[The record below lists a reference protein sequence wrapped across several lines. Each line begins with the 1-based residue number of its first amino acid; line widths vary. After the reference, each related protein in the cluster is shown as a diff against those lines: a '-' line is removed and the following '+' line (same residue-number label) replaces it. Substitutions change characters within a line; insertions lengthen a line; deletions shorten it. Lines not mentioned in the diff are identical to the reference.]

1 MTATAPRIVCIS
13 GGTSGIGA
21 GLVEAFVEAGDRVVT
36 FGRDPEKVAALAQ
49 QRSQAAH
56 SGALRLLVGDVT
68 HADFRERLV
77 AEIRDTDGRLDVLVN
92 NAGVILSQGDI
103 EETVEAWRTTLE
115 VNLIAPFA
123 LTQGCLGLLEK
134 SAAPVVVNMS
144 SACAQHPF
152 ETCTSTSYSAS
163 KAGLEMLTRRLAMAL
178 GARGIRVNAVAP
190 GVVASPMWGGA
201 RDLIDSTVKRRHR
214 LRQEAVEPSDVA
226 RAVLFLASEDARRI
240 TGACLNV
247 DAGYVLG

>member
-1 MTATAPRIVCIS
+1 MTAKAPRIVCIS

-21 GLVEAFVEAGDRVVT
+21 GLVAAFIEAGDRVVT

-49 QRSQAAH
+49 QWARAVD
-56 SGALRLLVGDVT
+56 SGALRLRVGDVT
-68 HADFRERLV
+68 HADFRAQLV
-77 AEIRDTDGRLDVLVN
+77 AEIREAHGRLDVLVN

-103 EETVEAWRTTLE
+103 DETVEAWRTTLE

-123 LTQGCLGLLEK
+123 LTQAFLGLLEQ
-134 SAAPVVVNMS
+134 SAAPVVINMS

-163 KAGLEMLTRRLAMAL
+163 KAGLEMLTQRLAMAL
-178 GARGIRVNAVAP
+178 GARAIRVNAVAP
-190 GVVASPMWGGA
+190 GVVESPMWGGA
-201 RDLIDSTVKRRHR
+201 SDLIDSTVKRRHR
-214 LRQEAVEPSDVA
+214 LHQEAVEPSDVA

-247 DAGYVLG
+247 DAGYALG